1 MAGKIIWWKIAE
13 FILAILSIILFDVL
27 RSTNVIDWSW
37 GWIFL
42 PVVIDD
48 IFTLW
53 CLYVLYT
60 R

>member
-1 MAGKIIWWKIAE
+1 MAGKIIRWEIVVS
-13 FILAILSIILFDVL
+13 ILAILLIILFSVL
-27 RSTNVIDWSW
+27 RSVNVIDWSW
-37 GWIFL
+37 GWILL

-53 CLYVLYT
+53 CLYVLCS